1 MTLALIT
8 HSEHGC
14 AQITITILLSGCAV
28 SKTVF
33 LNGMLQGKAVPALL
47 SPRKQ
52 LCRAESYMVHRQ
64 HMYTIHA
71 RVHHTHDRESPI
83 ILARWCHTGSQFA
96 VNSEFV
102 LF

>member
-33 LNGMLQGKAVPALL
+33 LNGMLQV
-47 SPRKQ
+47 
-52 LCRAESYMVHRQ
+52 
-64 HMYTIHA
+64 
-71 RVHHTHDRESPI
+71 
-83 ILARWCHTGSQFA
+83 
-96 VNSEFV
+96 
-102 LF
+102 